1 MSRYDKFF
9 GGQRGA
15 ADRALEAMKRLYGPT
30 DGQRVFD
37 GTIAKRKHKTQ
48 RAAPPARR
56 PKR

>member
-9 GGQRGA
+9 GGEKGS
-15 ADRALEAMKRLYGPT
+15 ADRALAAMRRLYGPA

-37 GTIAKRKHKTQ
+37 GTIAKRKHKSKTS
-48 RAAPPARR
+48 PRR